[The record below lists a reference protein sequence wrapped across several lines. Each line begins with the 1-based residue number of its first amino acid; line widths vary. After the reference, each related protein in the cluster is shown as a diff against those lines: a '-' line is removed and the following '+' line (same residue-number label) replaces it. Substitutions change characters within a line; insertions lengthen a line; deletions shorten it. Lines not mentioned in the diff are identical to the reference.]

1 MIAVKTGRRGRLRLS
16 APEMP
21 PIPEPTAA
29 HRLADGR
36 RVLIRPVRAG
46 DEPRVAEFLAGLSD
60 ATRRKRF
67 MKNTDPTG
75 EALVRFFT
83 HIDYDR
89 HMAFVAEAEVDGTKR
104 LVGDA
109 RYMANPDG
117 RSCEFGIVVAEDWRH
132 TGVAQRLME
141 ALMRAARA
149 RGFETVEGLV
159 LRDNA
164 RMLGFVRKLGFEL
177 FEAPAQAPPVVR
189 VAKRL

>member
-1 MIAVKTGRRGRLRLS
+1 MQAKGQL
-16 APEMP
+16 
-21 PIPEPTAA
+21 
-29 HRLADGR
+29 
-36 RVLIRPVRAG
+36 
-46 DEPRVAEFLAGLSD
+46 VAW
-60 ATRRKRF
+60 
-67 MKNTDPTG
+67 
-75 EALVRFFT
+75 VRFFT
-83 HIDYDR
+83 HVDYEQ
-89 HMAFVAEAEVDGTKR
+89 HMAFVAEAQVDGAPR

-109 RYMANPDG
+109 RYVANPDG
-117 RSCEFGIVVAEDWRH
+117 RSCEFGIVVADAWHH